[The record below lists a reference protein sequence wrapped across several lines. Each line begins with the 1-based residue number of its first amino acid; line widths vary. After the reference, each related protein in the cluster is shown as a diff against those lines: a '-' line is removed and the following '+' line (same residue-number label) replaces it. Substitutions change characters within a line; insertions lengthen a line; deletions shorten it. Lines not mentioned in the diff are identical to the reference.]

1 MYCQRV
7 IMNFFETSPQIAAH
21 FRNWANNQHPLAFAS
36 GRQAL
41 LEKRLLADVVLRAR
55 GGEVEARALQIDVVF
70 SKSSCICHVVYI
82 CNILKL
88 QNLKEIAN
96 VCRISL
102 ITSTFFFGRRR
113 LKGRSEKTE
122 IVRPK
127 RKQRKREKEGRGQAS
142 EEDETQPFPASS
154 RNMLS
159 LPRTCTQI
167 VANL

>member
-55 GGEVEARALQIDVVF
+55 GGEVEVRALQIDVVF
-70 SKSSCICHVVYI
+70 STSSCICHVVYI
-82 CNILKL
+82 CNVLKL

-96 VCRISL
+96 VCQISS
-102 ITSTFFFGRRR
+102 ITSTFFFRAQAFEGALRKDRDCSAEKETTKEG
-113 LKGRSEKTE
+113 KGRERAG
-122 IVRPK
+122 V
-127 RKQRKREKEGRGQAS
+127 
-142 EEDETQPFPASS
+142 
-154 RNMLS
+154 
-159 LPRTCTQI
+159 
-167 VANL
+167 